1 MTASLYQSASTAG
14 SGIVLDMRL
23 TVGATMDAAQSLK
36 DVATRRPCHALLLR
50 ERHGVRGDALPF
62 AVPFHPRVGETIRV
76 RKRFPRRGLA
86 AFPRDARD
94 DGNVRSE
101 RVHGNFFR
109 DGGLVDALVGS
120 GLRQQGRF
128 AANLPAG

>member
-14 SGIVLDMRL
+14 SGVVFDMRL

-36 DVATRRPCHALLLR
+36 DAGARRPCQALLFGQ
-50 ERHGVRGDALPF
+50 RHGVRGDALPF
-62 AVPFHPRVGETIRV
+62 AVSFHPRVGETISV
-76 RKRFPRRGLA
+76 RKRFPRRGFA

-94 DGNVRSE
+94 HGNVGSE

-120 GLRQQGRF
+120 GLRQ
-128 AANLPAG
+128 